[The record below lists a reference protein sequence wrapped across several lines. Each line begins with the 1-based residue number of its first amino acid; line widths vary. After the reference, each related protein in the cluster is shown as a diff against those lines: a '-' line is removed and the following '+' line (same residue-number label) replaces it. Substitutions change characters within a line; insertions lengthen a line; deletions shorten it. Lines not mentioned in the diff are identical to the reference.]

1 VKVIAH
7 LHTTLQKETPE
18 GFVRVLPAELGTE
31 ARVVD
36 LINQLELVVDEENTL
51 FVIRGQIVEKEKRLS
66 EGDEVHFIPAI
77 SGGRICDKAD
87 KYTL

>member
-7 LHTTLQKETPE
+7 LHTTLQKETPD
-18 GFVRVLPAELGTE
+18 GFIRILSAELG
-31 ARVVD
+31 ADGRVID
-36 LINQLELVVDEENTL
+36 LINQLDLIVDEENTL
-51 FVIRGQIVEKEKRLS
+51 FVIRGQIVEKEQRLS

-77 SGGRICDKAD
+77 SGGCICDKPD

>member
-18 GFVRVLPAELGTE
+18 GFIRVLPAELSSE
-31 ARVVD
+31 ARVID

-51 FVIRGQIVEKEKRLS
+51 FVIRGNIVEKEQILS

-77 SGGRICDKAD
+77 SGGCICVKPD

>member
-7 LHTTLQKETPE
+7 LHTILQKETPE
-18 GFVRVLPAELGTE
+18 GPI
-31 ARVVD
+31 RVVTVELASEAKIID
-36 LINQLELVVDEENTL
+36 LISHLNLVIDEANTL
-51 FVIRGQIVEKEKRLS
+51 FVIQGQIVEIDQKLF

-77 SGGRICDKAD
+77 SGGGIQDLPN

>member
-18 GFVRVLPAELGTE
+18 GFIRVFPAELGSE
-31 ARVVD
+31 ARVID

-51 FVIRGQIVEKEKRLS
+51 FVIRGQIVEKERSLS

-77 SGGRICDKAD
+77 SGGCICNKPD

>member
-18 GFVRVLPAELGTE
+18 GPIRVVLAELGPG
-31 ARVVD
+31 ARVID
-36 LINQLELVVDEENTL
+36 LINQLEIVVDEVNTL
-51 FVIRGQIVEKEKRLS
+51 FVIRGQIVEKDQKLS

-77 SGGRICDKAD
+77 SGGCI
-87 KYTL
+87 